1 MGIGAGRRDHG
12 LAGVADPEAGTD
24 LEAGTRTVTGTRA
37 VTGARAVAG
46 ARTPRRRAG
55 AR

>member
-24 LEAGTRTVTGTRA
+24 LEAGTRTVTG
-37 VTGARAVAG
+37 